1 MVKIILC
8 TTFREFRGNDNDK
21 IQYLFIDGLKAQTY
35 QDFKVVTTTFG
46 EKKVKGVLDEAFG
59 EKSVVRDVQLPEGYR
74 FSLTD
79 VILNAIDEYEKEGGD
94 AIIVWTT
101 CDILYKPNF
110 FQTLVEAYK
119 PGLAGIIHPNILY
132 KTTEDALN
140 DVNRDV
146 HYTGN
151 GIDMI
156 VCDAR
161 MLSEKAKS
169 DIINYRFYDWGVFE
183 YFMMGV
189 MLNYASVRR
198 NFYPETSLKK
208 IVNDRELTNE
218 TKEYFRRCTAMNG
231 PVLKRY
237 KTDTHLERY
246 PEKWDGPFFHTMF
259 KSTKPTFS
267 FRLNELWYYVPMVIG
282 RRCRRV
288 LSKIKHAIVK

>member
-21 IQYLFIDGLKAQTY
+21 IQYLFIDGIKAQTY
-35 QDFKVVTTTFG
+35 QNFMVVTTTFG
-46 EKKVKGVLDEAFG
+46 EKKVKGVLDEAFS
-59 EKSVVRDVQLPEGYR
+59 EKSVVKEVKLDPQYR

-79 VILNAIDEYEKEGGD
+79 VMLNAIAEYEKEGGD

-110 FQTLVEAYK
+110 FHTLVDAYQ
-119 PGLAGIIHPNILY
+119 PGLAGVIHPNILY
-132 KTTEDALN
+132 KTTSDAIK
-140 DVNRDV
+140 DINRDV

-161 MLSEKAKS
+161 MLSEKAKG
-169 DIINYRFYDWGVFE
+169 DIIKYRFNDWGVFE

-189 MLNYASVRR
+189 MLNYSTQRR
-198 NFYPETSLKK
+198 NFFPETSLKK
-208 IVNDRELTNE
+208 IVNDRELTQE

-237 KTDTHLERY
+237 KADTHLDRY
-246 PEKWDGPFFHTMF
+246 PEKWDGPFFHFMF
-259 KSTKPTFS
+259 KPTKPTFK
-267 FRLNELWYYVPMVIG
+267 FRLNELRYYGPLVVKRG
-282 RRCRRV
+282 V
-288 LSKIKHAIVK
+288 LNILVKIKHSILG